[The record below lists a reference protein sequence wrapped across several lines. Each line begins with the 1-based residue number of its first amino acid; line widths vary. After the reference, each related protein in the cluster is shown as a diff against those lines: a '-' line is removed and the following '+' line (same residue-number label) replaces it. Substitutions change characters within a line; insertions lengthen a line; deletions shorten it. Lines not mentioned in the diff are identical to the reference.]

1 MEIVVEMVNGTADC
15 HLYYTKMDSGPY
27 LEHLR
32 SLTESNRVT
41 HSRTSKLTT
50 RCAIG
55 ALSKESGTRNLARKP
70 CARGTRGWM
79 QRAELAESF
88 RMICCFCMEVLESKR
103 TTTCNMGRRKRL
115 STLIPPGS
123 VWTNEDKATANAPA
137 SQTVLPTCPRL
148 PLLCPRMSFTATVQ
162 SGAHLQRAPTDA
174 RCSNSRRHADELRS
188 HEPIA
193 RPNRI
198 TS

>member
-1 MEIVVEMVNGTADC
+1 MVKLGVMLTIVHEPASGLVVEMVNGTADC

-70 CARGTRGWM
+70 CARGTGHTRLDAARG
-79 QRAELAESF
+79 
-88 RMICCFCMEVLESKR
+88 
-103 TTTCNMGRRKRL
+103 
-115 STLIPPGS
+115 
-123 VWTNEDKATANAPA
+123 
-137 SQTVLPTCPRL
+137 
-148 PLLCPRMSFTATVQ
+148 
-162 SGAHLQRAPTDA
+162 A
-174 RCSNSRRHADELRS
+174 R
-188 HEPIA
+188 
-193 RPNRI
+193 
-198 TS
+198 